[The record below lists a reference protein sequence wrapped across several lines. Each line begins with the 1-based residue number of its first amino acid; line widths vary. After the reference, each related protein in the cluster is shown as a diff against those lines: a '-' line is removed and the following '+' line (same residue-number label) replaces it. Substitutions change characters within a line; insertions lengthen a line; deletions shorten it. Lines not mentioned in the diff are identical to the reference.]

1 MGRKTK
7 KSDESGGE
15 EGCELASQ
23 ASNNS
28 AHGEVGN
35 QALSLSDIQKLL
47 AGMEERIIGSL
58 TAQITS
64 NHAAII
70 RHDETIQAIE
80 TSMNDFQGR
89 ITTVESTLAD
99 IVQENKQLKLKVD
112 DLENRSRRCNIRI
125 TGIPERAEGAR
136 PTTFIES
143 FLAEIFGP
151 DAFPRPLTVDRAHR
165 LAVQRRQDG
174 APRPF
179 IACLHHFQMKQRIMQ
194 LAREKGPLMYRGA
207 EIHIYADYSAEV
219 ARKRAAFTP
228 IKSSLRNAG
237 LAYSLL
243 FPAKLRVVVDGT
255 RHDFNSPA
263 EVAAFLKRREPA
275 AN

>member
-7 KSDESGGE
+7 KSDINDSDGGGE
-15 EGCELASQ
+15 EGCELASH

-47 AGMEERIIGSL
+47 TGMEERIIGSL
-58 TAQITS
+58 TAQMTS

-89 ITTVESTLAD
+89 ITVESTLAD
-99 IVQENKQLKLKVD
+99 IVYLSEV
-112 DLENRSRRCNIRI
+112 RV
-125 TGIPERAEGAR
+125 PR

-151 DAFPRPLTVDRAHR
+151 D
-165 LAVQRRQDG
+165 
-174 APRPF
+174 
-179 IACLHHFQMKQRIMQ
+179 CLHHFQMKQRIMQ

-207 EIHIYADYSAEV
+207 EIHICGLQCRSSQEESRIYPHQVHAEKHR
-219 ARKRAAFTP
+219 ARFQP
-228 IKSSLRNAG
+228 PL
-237 LAYSLL
+237 
-243 FPAKLRVVVDGT
+243 T
-255 RHDFNSPA
+255 R
-263 EVAAFLKRREPA
+263 
-275 AN
+275 

>member
-1 MGRKTK
+1 MGRKSK
-7 KSDESGGE
+7 KSDDSDGGGE

-23 ASNNS
+23 SSNNS
-28 AHGEVGN
+28 VGN

-47 AGMEERIIGSL
+47 TGMEERIIGSL

-99 IVQENKQLKLKVD
+99 IMQENKQLKLKVD

-165 LAVQRRQDG
+165 LAVQRRQ
-174 APRPF
+174 
-179 IACLHHFQMKQRIMQ
+179 RIMQ

-207 EIHIYADYSAEV
+207 EINIYADYSAEV
-219 ARKRAAFTP
+219 ARKRDAFTP
-228 IKSSLRNAG
+228 IKSSLRNPG
-237 LAYSLL
+237 LAFSLL
-243 FPAKLRVVVDGT
+243 FPAKLWVVVDGT
-255 RHDFNSPA
+255 RHEFNSPA
-263 EVAAFLKRREPA
+263 EAAAFLKRRQPA

>member
-7 KSDESGGE
+7 KSDNKKSDNNDSDGGGE

-47 AGMEERIIGSL
+47 TGMEERIIGSL

-80 TSMNDFQGR
+80 T
-89 ITTVESTLAD
+89 
-99 IVQENKQLKLKVD
+99 
-112 DLENRSRRCNIRI
+112 
-125 TGIPERAEGAR
+125 
-136 PTTFIES
+136 
-143 FLAEIFGP
+143 
-151 DAFPRPLTVDRAHR
+151 AHR

-194 LAREKGPLMYRGA
+194 LAWEKGPLMYRGA

-228 IKSSLRNAG
+228 LNSGLLWMERGTNSILRLQLLLFWSAVNLLQTRCVG
-237 LAYSLL
+237 LAEFDFVTGSLPL
-243 FPAKLRVVVDGT
+243 TTFSFT
-255 RHDFNSPA
+255 SPY
-263 EVAAFLKRREPA
+263 
-275 AN
+275 

>member
-7 KSDESGGE
+7 KSDNNDSDGGGE

-47 AGMEERIIGSL
+47 TGMEERIIGSL

-89 ITTVESTLAD
+89 ITVESKLVD
-99 IVQENKQLKLKVD
+99 IVQRTN
-112 DLENRSRRCNIRI
+112 N
-125 TGIPERAEGAR
+125 
-136 PTTFIES
+136 
-143 FLAEIFGP
+143 
-151 DAFPRPLTVDRAHR
+151 
-165 LAVQRRQDG
+165 
-174 APRPF
+174 
-179 IACLHHFQMKQRIMQ
+179 
-194 LAREKGPLMYRGA
+194 
-207 EIHIYADYSAEV
+207 
-219 ARKRAAFTP
+219 
-228 IKSSLRNAG
+228 
-237 LAYSLL
+237 
-243 FPAKLRVVVDGT
+243 
-255 RHDFNSPA
+255 
-263 EVAAFLKRREPA
+263 
-275 AN
+275 